1 MTWTMGSWWLGD
13 GVLVMKISLI
23 IPIILGAVA
32 LNLVTMVVF
41 IVVLAL

>member
-1 MTWTMGSWWLGD
+1 
-13 GVLVMKISLI
+13 MKIGPSLI
-23 IPIILGAVA
+23 IPIILSAVV

>member
-1 MTWTMGSWWLGD
+1 
-13 GVLVMKISLI
+13 MKISLI